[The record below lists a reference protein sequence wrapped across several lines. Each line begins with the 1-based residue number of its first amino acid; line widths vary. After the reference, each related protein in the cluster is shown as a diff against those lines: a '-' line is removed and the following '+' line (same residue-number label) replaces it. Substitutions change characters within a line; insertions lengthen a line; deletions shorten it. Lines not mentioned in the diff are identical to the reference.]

1 MADLKLQAFVDRF
14 EEDFAVLL
22 LVEEGREI
30 LWPAD
35 HLPEGVSEGDVIA
48 IHLTVDAA
56 ATRNTQDVIGSLID
70 RLECREQ

>member
-1 MADLKLQAFVDRF
+1 MAEIKLQAFVDRF

-35 HLPEGVSEGDVIA
+35 HLPEGATEGDVISV
-48 IHLTVDAA
+48 HLTIDVA
-56 ATRNTQDVIGSLID
+56 ATRNTQDLISSLID
-70 RLECREQ
+70 RLERREQ